1 MSQGSALC
9 AKPTTGKIIMQ
20 KCVIHKHTD
29 NHKVQQIKK
38 AEADDQEFFIGSIQ
52 AEKHDH
58 PVSQINTVDA

>member
-1 MSQGSALC
+1 
-9 AKPTTGKIIMQ
+9 MQ